1 MGKKIDAD
9 SATFQVLNNGLY
21 AVDAEKVFHD
31 GKELKGIP
39 VAGFFV
45 K

>member
-1 MGKKIDAD
+1 MGKKMDAD
-9 SATFQVLNNGLY
+9 SATFRVLNNGLY
-21 AVDAEKVFHD
+21 AVDSEKVFYD
-31 GKELKGIP
+31 GQELKGIP